1 MKWIQGIGAALLVA
15 VIALFAPELLE
26 DNTPEDLVPVEL
38 VRVVDGDTIKVMYK
52 GKERSVRYLFIDTP
66 ETVHPKR
73 PAQCFGQEAS
83 DRNKEILH
91 AADQV
96 YLHFE
101 KRKNDTSDRLEDEDK
116 YGRLLAHIYAD
127 DVNVQEVLLQEGLA
141 RLAFIEGYDT
151 PTLDRYK
158 EAAKEA
164 QAKKIGVWSYEGY
177 TTNRG
182 FRDDVCTP

>member
-26 DNTPEDLVPVEL
+26 DDIPEDLVPVEL

-158 EAAKEA
+158 EAANEA